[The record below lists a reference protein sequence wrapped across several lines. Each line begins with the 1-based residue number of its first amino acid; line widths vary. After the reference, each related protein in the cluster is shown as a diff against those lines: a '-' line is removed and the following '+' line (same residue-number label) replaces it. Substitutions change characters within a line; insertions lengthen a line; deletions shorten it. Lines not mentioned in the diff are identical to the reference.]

1 MDCYVQFMPL
11 RGDQILTI
19 KQARLLLGN
28 EAFTMSDEEVQQ
40 LIDDFDLIAQY
51 SIQMV
56 QEFKE
61 IENQ

>member
-1 MDCYVQFMPL
+1 MAL
-11 RGDQILTI
+11 RGNEIITI
-19 KQARLLLGN
+19 EEARQLLGD
-28 EAFTMSDEEVQQ
+28 EALNMSDDEVRQ

>member
-1 MDCYVQFMPL
+1 MSGYVYRMPL
-11 RGDQILTI
+11 RGNQIITI
-19 KQARLLLGN
+19 EQARLLLGD
-28 EAFTMSDEEVQQ
+28 EALAMSDEEVQQ

>member
-1 MDCYVQFMPL
+1 MNCYVRFMPL

-19 KQARLLLGN
+19 KQARLLLGD
-28 EAFTMSDEEVQQ
+28 EAFAMSDEEVQQ

-61 IENQ
+61 TENQ